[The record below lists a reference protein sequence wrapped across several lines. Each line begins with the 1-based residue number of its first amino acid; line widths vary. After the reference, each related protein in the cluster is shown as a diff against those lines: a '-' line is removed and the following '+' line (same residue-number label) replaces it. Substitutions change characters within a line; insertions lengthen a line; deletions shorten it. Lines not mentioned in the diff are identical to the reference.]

1 MTNYKTTLDEI
12 ILDIRKAESGQRD
25 AHNTNNPQGV
35 REHHLAQFD
44 RCKQAILR
52 WVADEV
58 VGEDEEIVHYKTM
71 QANNDNQII
80 RNSQRQK
87 QRNILARH
95 GYIGGG
101 E

>member
-1 MTNYKTTLDEI
+1 MTNYNERLDEALFEAI
-12 ILDIRKAESGQRD
+12 ESAATYTHNVTAEEADHIQER
-25 AHNTNNPQGV
+25 A
-35 REHHLAQFD
+35 
-44 RCKQAILR
+44 KQAILR
-52 WVADEV
+52 WVADEII
-58 VGEDEEIVHYKTM
+58 GEDEEIVHHKTM

-95 GYIGGG
+95 GYKGG

>member
-58 VGEDEEIVHYKTM
+58 IGEDEAAAEYSYLPPTLDEMTKSAHEKAVR
-71 QANNDNQII
+71 NQLRAEQRARII
-80 RNSQRQK
+80 Q
-87 QRNILARH
+87 
-95 GYIGGG
+95 
-101 E
+101 